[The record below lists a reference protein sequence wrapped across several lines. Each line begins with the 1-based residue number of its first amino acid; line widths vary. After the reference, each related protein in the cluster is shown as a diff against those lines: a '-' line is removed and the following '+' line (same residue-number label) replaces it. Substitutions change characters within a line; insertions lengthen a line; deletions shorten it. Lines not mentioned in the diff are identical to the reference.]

1 MEYPYND
8 NLMTYNELTGHYVL
22 TEFALTSN
30 GTYLR
35 QRLSYNKTID
45 ATGVI
50 NRVLSRVSEMIYGY
64 IHTFNNENKTQDEL
78 IAKVPSLRNIIY
90 QAMLCQAEY
99 YIARG
104 DLSRSP
110 DANLRKLSIDVSAK
124 EILNSTVQ
132 ELGVP
137 ITFAGGF
144 RCGFH

>member
-8 NLMTYNELTGHYVL
+8 TLMTYNELTGRYVL

-50 NRVLSRVSEMIYGY
+50 NRVLFRVSEMIYGY

-110 DANLRKLSIDVSAK
+110 DANLRKLAIDVSAK

>member
-8 NLMTYNELTGHYVL
+8 NLMIFDEQSGRYVL
-22 TEFALTSN
+22 TEFALENN

-35 QRLSYNKTID
+35 QRLSYNKTIN
-45 ATGVI
+45 ASGVI

-64 IHTFNNENKTQDEL
+64 LHSFNNENNTQDEL
-78 IAKVPSLRNIIY
+78 IAKIPSLRKMIY
-90 QAMLCQAEY
+90 NAMLCQAEY

-110 DANLRKLSIDVSAK
+110 DVNLRKLAIDVSAR
-124 EILNSTVQ
+124 EMLNKTVP

-144 RCGFH
+144 RCGLY